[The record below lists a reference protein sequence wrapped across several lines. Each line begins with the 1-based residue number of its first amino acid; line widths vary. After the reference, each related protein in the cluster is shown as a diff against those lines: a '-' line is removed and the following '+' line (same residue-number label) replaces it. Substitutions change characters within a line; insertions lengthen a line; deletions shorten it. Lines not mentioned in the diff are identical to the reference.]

1 MQNWP
6 NKRLERTGVPPAA
19 QPSALYALISGI
31 MGSGLAIT
39 HLHSLLPRGW
49 AEQGSLDT
57 VKRGEAGSGDLTI
70 LITLDFALLHSG
82 YI

>member
-1 MQNWP
+1 M
-6 NKRLERTGVPPAA
+6 TDIFI
-19 QPSALYALISGI
+19 SYAHNTI

-57 VKRGEAGSGDLTI
+57 VKPDPGV
-70 LITLDFALLHSG
+70 
-82 YI
+82 

>member
-1 MQNWP
+1 
-6 NKRLERTGVPPAA
+6 
-19 QPSALYALISGI
+19 